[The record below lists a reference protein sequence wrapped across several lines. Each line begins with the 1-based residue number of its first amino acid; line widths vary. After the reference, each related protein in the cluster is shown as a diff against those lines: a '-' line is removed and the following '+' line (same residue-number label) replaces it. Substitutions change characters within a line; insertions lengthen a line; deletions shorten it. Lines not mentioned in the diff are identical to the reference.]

1 MPNGHADELVVLLL
15 EWLQR
20 EELDETTPIV
30 SAKTATVAQRVIVSM
45 VPPGCNHGT
54 LIKKRLRVFHP
65 GTRILSASS
74 RDDSR
79 DG

>member
-1 MPNGHADELVVLLL
+1 MPNGQADELVVLLL

-20 EELDETTPIV
+20 EELDDTTPIV
-30 SAKTATVAQRVIVSM
+30 SAKTATVVKRVIVSI
-45 VPPGCNHGT
+45 VPPGCYEGT
-54 LIKKRLRVFHP
+54 LIKKRLRVFHSE
-65 GTRILSASS
+65 THINQLSG